1 MSNVHLKINNLIL
14 LLYLFV
20 FGSVFI
26 VFSSNIIETSHLRI
40 EIFVLFIKKFNK
52 LEIFLHSNCALNESL
67 IADLRKKLTST
78 ENNLTDIR
86 LEALSSVHQVDQLKE
101 YLEKLK
107 IDMMS
112 LKSENQLLKKHIRET
127 KCQKISLAKN
137 RIISDFD
144 TNESFL
150 DYLSTNEDTTSM
162 FNNDDSQDS
171 SVTNLNNNY
180 FYSYNFLLD
189 DENENLL
196 RKVLVTI
203 ECGYQFMPN
212 QSTSENKNFIYE
224 LCTIN
229 IDSKLKWHLM
239 DGIVTYVFK
248 RYLNRIDA
256 TRSLGLDKNSIDKY
270 FVGDMVR
277 KVADSKLPDMLPFGY
292 LVGNNCKIKIIL
304 KGEFNFK
311 LNLIWV

>member
-1 MSNVHLKINNLIL
+1 
-14 LLYLFV
+14 
-20 FGSVFI
+20 
-26 VFSSNIIETSHLRI
+26 
-40 EIFVLFIKKFNK
+40 
-52 LEIFLHSNCALNESL
+52 L

-311 LNLIWV
+311 LNLI